1 MIRLP
6 PQVRLY
12 LLVAT
17 IIILAFVA
25 ALIVIGPGTVA
36 SVPRSVLLG
45 ECVILAAALVAA
57 WFVVRAWWPEA
68 AAPGEPGAVAPRH
81 TEQALRADLAQ
92 RDLLL
97 REIHHRVKN
106 NLQMISSL
114 LSLQAE
120 RIRSPRLRRA
130 FSGARNR
137 VLTMAVLHRHLYERT
152 NWAEVDFQAFLNDLV
167 RHLSSDN
174 GARGGPEVRF
184 YLNAPVLA
192 TGPDAAIPV
201 GLIITEAISNAL
213 THAFRDTPDPRITV
227 RIRDVDGTFD
237 VLVEDNGS
245 GIAPHQTES
254 TENDGLGFMLLRGL
268 TAQLG
273 GSLDIRRRAE
283 GGTGVHV
290 SFPSPRPTEAVNGR
304 SIHA

>member
-1 MIRLP
+1 MSRLP

-25 ALIVIGPGTVA
+25 AWIVVGLSGAA
-36 SVPRSVLLG
+36 SVPQDVFLAEGIVLLT
-45 ECVILAAALVAA
+45 ALVAV
-57 WFVVRAWWPEA
+57 WFAVRAWWPEPAAVEDSRA
-68 AAPGEPGAVAPRH
+68 AAPRNM
-81 TEQALRADLAQ
+81 EQALRADLAQ

-192 TGPDAAIPV
+192 AGPDAAIPV

-227 RIRDVDGTFD
+227 RIREADSMFD
-237 VLVEDNGS
+237 VRVEDNGS
-245 GIAPHQTES
+245 GIAPHQFES
-254 TENDGLGFMLLRGL
+254 TEHDGLGFMLLRGL
-268 TAQLG
+268 TAQLD
-273 GSLDIRRRAE
+273 GSLDIRRHAG
-283 GGTGVHV
+283 GGTCVHV
-290 SFPSPRPTEAVNGR
+290 SFPSPRPTEAANGR
-304 SIHA
+304 STHA